1 MVRRRTP
8 AYSQFTGAPER
19 RATLGGRPSRRG
31 AGFATRHVHR
41 TREMEIIMANAR
53 KIAKTVWTV
62 VKDGVV
68 VVVHSFRDMTGA
80 PVE

>member
-1 MVRRRTP
+1 
-8 AYSQFTGAPER
+8 
-19 RATLGGRPSRRG
+19 
-31 AGFATRHVHR
+31 
-41 TREMEIIMANAR
+41 MEIIMARAR
-53 KIAKTVWTV
+53 SIAKTVWMV